1 METVYFYCAAIGGGL
16 LVLQVL
22 MMLVGGGDTDFDG
35 DVSPDMDVGDM
46 AASTVLFQL
55 SLKTVIAF
63 VTFFG
68 LAGMAC
74 VQAEVSHSTTVVV
87 ALVAGLA
94 AFVMVGYLMQLMLS
108 LQSKGNVDLKSAI
121 GQSAKV
127 DLRIPGK
134 RSGTGKV
141 AVVVGGRLKTQKA
154 VTSGDAIPTGADV
167 VIEGMAAP
175 DTFEVSIPR

>member
-1 METVYFYCAAIGGGL
+1 METVYLYCAAIGGGL

-22 MMLVGGGDTDFDG
+22 MMLVGGGDTDFDA
-35 DVSPDMDVGDM
+35 DVSPDMDIGDA

-74 VQAEVSHSTTVVV
+74 VQADVSHSTTLVV
-87 ALVAGLA
+87 ALVAGMA

-108 LQSKGNVDLKSAI
+108 LQSKGNVDLRSAI
-121 GQSAKV
+121 GQAAKV
-127 DLRIPGK
+127 DLRIPANH
-134 RSGTGKV
+134 SGTGKI

-167 VIEGMAAP
+167 VIQGMTSP
-175 DTFEVSIPR
+175 DTFEVSTPR